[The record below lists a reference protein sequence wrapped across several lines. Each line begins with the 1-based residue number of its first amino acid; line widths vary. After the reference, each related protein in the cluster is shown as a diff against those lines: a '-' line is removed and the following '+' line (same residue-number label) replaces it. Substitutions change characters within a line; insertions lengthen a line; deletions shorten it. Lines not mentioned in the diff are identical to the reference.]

1 MIHIYYITIV
11 LTAILSSITTMY
23 APNIIAR
30 YKQYRTANE
39 RKFTRMVR
47 DEVEKQLKD
56 ILDND

>member
-1 MIHIYYITIV
+1 
-11 LTAILSSITTMY
+11 MY

>member
-30 YKQYRTANE
+30 YKRYKTANE
-39 RKFTRMVR
+39 RKLTRMIR
-47 DEVEKQLKD
+47 DEVEKQLKEVMK
-56 ILDND
+56 NY

>member
-30 YKQYRTANE
+30 IKRYKTANE
-39 RKFTRMVR
+39 RKLTRMVR
-47 DEVEKQLKD
+47 DEVEKQLKN
-56 ILDND
+56 ILND